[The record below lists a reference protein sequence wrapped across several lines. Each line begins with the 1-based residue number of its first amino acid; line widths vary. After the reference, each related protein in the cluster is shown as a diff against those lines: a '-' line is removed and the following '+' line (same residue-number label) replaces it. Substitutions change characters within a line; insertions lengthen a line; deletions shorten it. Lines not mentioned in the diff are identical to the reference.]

1 MPLLEV
7 RGVHAAYGSVKALH
21 GVSISVEEG
30 QVVALL
36 GANGAGKTTTLRA
49 ISGMVRCAGAL
60 RFEGRDVAGRAPEDI
75 ARMGIAHVPE
85 GRGTLGEFTVLE
97 NLRLGAYA
105 RAGARGVAGGL
116 ERVFGY
122 FPALAQRRSQ
132 QAGTLSGGE
141 QQMLAIGR
149 ALMSRPRL
157 LLLDEPS
164 LGLAP
169 FLVRTI
175 FDIVR
180 TINRDDG
187 TSVVLV
193 EQNANIALEIS
204 HHAYVL
210 EAGRV
215 ALQGS
220 GEELRRDESVR
231 RSYLGY

>member
-1 MPLLEV
+1 MPLLEL
-7 RGVHAAYGSVKALH
+7 RGVHAAYGSIKALH

-30 QVVALL
+30 QIVSLL

-49 ISGMVRCAGAL
+49 VCGLVHCAGVL

-75 ARMGIAHVPE
+75 ARLGIAHVPE
-85 GRGTLGEFTVLE
+85 GRGTLGDFTVLE

-105 RAGARGVAGGL
+105 RARGRLAESL
-116 ERVFGY
+116 DRVFGY
-122 FPALAQRRSQ
+122 FPALGQRGSQ
-132 QAGTLSGGE
+132 AAGTLSGGE

-180 TINRDDG
+180 TINHDDG

-210 EAGRV
+210 EAGRI

-220 GEELRRDESVR
+220 GEELIRDESVR